1 MSGFKFSNIC
11 IARHVPVVVKSPI
24 SNALTCLL
32 IQLSMFD
39 TADSRNTYKTVNY
52 VHVCTG
58 NSLPILKVVTLN
70 S

>member
-11 IARHVPVVVKSPI
+11 TARHVPVVVKSPI
-24 SNALTCLL
+24 SIL
-32 IQLSMFD
+32 IQLSIFD

-58 NSLPILKVVTLN
+58 TSLPILKAVTLN